1 VRDVLE
7 VLEFPRVKALL
18 AERAKTPLGWE
29 LALGLAPL
37 SQEEAE
43 RRHGLTQ
50 EALSYPYALPEA
62 GALKAAWERA
72 RAGARLSGAELLRAG
87 EALEEAMAL
96 REELLPLQNAL
107 SQVAAGIGDHGAFL
121 ARVRK
126 ALDEEGAVRD
136 EASPRLKQ
144 IRQELN
150 PLRQEILERLYAL
163 MDRHKEAI
171 QDRFVTL
178 RRERYCIPVRAGM
191 AHKVPGLLLDESE
204 SGATLFIEPLSV
216 VKLNNRLYALR
227 LQEEEEVNRILRELS
242 ERLATDP
249 GVPGTLEAL
258 ALLDLIQAQA
268 ALARDLGLSRPRFGE
283 GYALEEAF
291 HPLIENPVK
300 NSFALDETHRL
311 LLISGPNM
319 GGKTALLKTLGLA
332 VLMAQSGLFVAAK
345 KATLAWPD
353 RVYADIGDEQSL
365 QENLSTFAGHLKR
378 LKEMLEGATER
389 SLVLIDELGSGTDPE
404 EGAALS
410 QAILEALLARG
421 VKGMVTTHLSP
432 LKAFAQGREGVMNAS
447 MRFDLATL
455 RPTYELILG
464 VPGRSYALAIAR
476 RLALPEEVLR
486 RAEALLPEGGRLEAL
501 LEKLEAERLA
511 LKEEK
516 RRLEKALEE
525 AEALRRE
532 LQAREKGFAEEREK
546 RLKALEEEVRQ
557 RLLQVEAEIK
567 AIREKARTEGKRNAL
582 RELMALKERYA
593 KKAPPPPP
601 PPGLAPGQAVEV
613 PSLGKRGRVLELR
626 GEEVLVQVGPLK
638 MSLKAAELKPL
649 QEEAAPKALPLRPRR
664 EVKEVDLRGLTVEE
678 ALLEVDSALE
688 EAQALGLGSLRLL
701 HGKGTGALRQ
711 AIREALRR
719 DKRVEAF
726 ADAPPLEGGHG
737 VTVVVLKGGSPSSA
751 KG

>member
-1 VRDVLE
+1 VRDVPE
-7 VLEFPRVKALL
+7 VLEFPKVKALL
-18 AERAKTPLGWE
+18 AARAKTPLGQE

-37 SQEEAE
+37 SREEAE

-72 RAGARLSGAELLRAG
+72 KAGARLFGPELLRAAQ
-87 EALEEAMAL
+87 ALEEAMAL
-96 REELLPLQNAL
+96 KEELLPLQNAL

-121 ARVRK
+121 LRVRK

-144 IRQELN
+144 IRQELH
-150 PLRQEILERLYAL
+150 PLRQEILDRLYAL
-163 MDRHKEAI
+163 MDRHKEAV

-191 AHKVPGLLLDESE
+191 AHKIPGLLLDESE

-242 ERLATDP
+242 QRLAEDP

-258 ALLDLIQAQA
+258 ALLDLVQAQA
-268 ALARDLGLSRPRFGE
+268 ALSRDLGLSRPRFGE

-345 KATLAWPD
+345 RATLAWPD

-365 QENLSTFAGHLKR
+365 QESLSTFAGHLKR

-455 RPTYELILG
+455 RPTYELVLG

-476 RLALPEEVLR
+476 RLALPEAVLK

-511 LKEEK
+511 LMEEK
-516 RRLEKALEE
+516 RHLQKALEE

-532 LQAREKGFAEEREK
+532 LLAREKGFAEERQR
-546 RLKALEEEVRQ
+546 RLKALEEEVRK
-557 RLLQVEAEIK
+557 RLLQVEAELK
-567 AIREKARTEGKRNAL
+567 AIREKARTEGKRDAL

-593 KKAPPPPP
+593 KKALPPPP
-601 PPGLAPGQAVEV
+601 PPGLTPGQAVEV
-613 PSLGKRGRVLELR
+613 PSLGKRGRLLEIR
-626 GEEVLVQVGPLK
+626 GEEALVQVGPLK

-649 QEEAAPKALPLRPRR
+649 QEEATPKALPLRPRR

-688 EAQALGLGSLRLL
+688 EARALGLPTLRLL

-711 AIREALRR
+711 AIREVLRR

-726 ADAPPLEGGHG
+726 ADAPPNEGGHG
-737 VTVVVLKGGSPSSA
+737 VTVVVLKGSP
-751 KG
+751 

>member
-7 VLEFPRVKALL
+7 VLEFPKVKALL
-18 AERAKTPLGWE
+18 ATRAKTPLGQE

-37 SQEEAE
+37 SREEAE

-72 RAGARLSGAELLRAG
+72 KAGGRLSGPELLRAAQ
-87 EALEEAMAL
+87 ALEEAMAL
-96 REELLPLQNAL
+96 KEELLPLQNAL

-121 ARVRK
+121 LRVRK
-126 ALDEEGAVRD
+126 ALDEEGVVRD

-144 IRQELN
+144 IRQELH
-150 PLRQEILERLYAL
+150 PLRQEILNRLYAL

-191 AHKVPGLLLDESE
+191 AHKIPGLLLDESE

-242 ERLATDP
+242 QRLAEDP

-258 ALLDLIQAQA
+258 ALLDLVQAQA
-268 ALARDLGLSRPRFGE
+268 ALSRDLGLSRPRFGE

-345 KATLAWPD
+345 RATLAWPD

-365 QENLSTFAGHLKR
+365 QESLSTFAGHLKR

-455 RPTYELILG
+455 RPTYELVLG
-464 VPGRSYALAIAR
+464 VPGRSYVLAIAR

-511 LKEEK
+511 LIEEK
-516 RRLEKALEE
+516 RHLQKALEE
-525 AEALRRE
+525 AEALKRE
-532 LQAREKGFAEEREK
+532 LLAREKGFAEERQR

-557 RLLQVEAEIK
+557 RLLQVEAELK
-567 AIREKARTEGKRNAL
+567 AIREKARTEGKRDAL

-593 KKAPPPPP
+593 KKAPPSPP
-601 PPGLAPGQAVEV
+601 PPGLTPGQAVEV
-613 PSLGKRGRVLELR
+613 PSLGKRGRLLEIR
-626 GEEVLVQVGPLK
+626 GEEALVQVGPLK

-649 QEEAAPKALPLRPRR
+649 QEEATPKALPLRPRR

-688 EAQALGLGSLRLL
+688 EARALGLPTLRLL

-711 AIREALRR
+711 AIREFLRR

-726 ADAPPLEGGHG
+726 ADAPPNEGGHG
-737 VTVVVLKGGSPSSA
+737 VTVVVLKGSP
-751 KG
+751 

>member
-7 VLEFPRVKALL
+7 VLEFPRVRALL
-18 AERAKTPLGWE
+18 AERAKTPLGQE

-43 RRHGLTQ
+43 GRHGLTQ

-72 RAGARLSGAELLRAG
+72 KAGGRLSGPELLRA
-87 EALEEAMAL
+87 AQVLEEAMAL
-96 REELLPLQNAL
+96 KEELLPLQNAL

-121 ARVRK
+121 LRVRK

-144 IRQELN
+144 IRKELH
-150 PLRQEILERLYAL
+150 PLRQEILNRLYAL

-191 AHKVPGLLLDESE
+191 AHKIPGLLLDESE

-242 ERLATDP
+242 QRLAEDP

-258 ALLDLIQAQA
+258 ALLDLVQAQA
-268 ALARDLGLSRPRFGE
+268 ALSRDLGLSRPRFGE

-332 VLMAQSGLFVAAK
+332 VLMAQSGLFVAAGR
-345 KATLAWPD
+345 ATLAWPD

-365 QENLSTFAGHLKR
+365 QESLSTFAGHLKR

-455 RPTYELILG
+455 RPTYELVLG

-511 LKEEK
+511 LMEEK
-516 RRLEKALEE
+516 RHLQKALEE
-525 AEALRRE
+525 AEALKRE
-532 LQAREKGFAEEREK
+532 LLAREKGFAEERQR
-546 RLKALEEEVRQ
+546 RLKALEEEVRK

-567 AIREKARTEGKRNAL
+567 AIREKARTEGKRDAL
-582 RELMALKERYA
+582 RELMALRERY
-593 KKAPPPPP
+593 KKPPSPPPPS
-601 PPGLAPGQAVEV
+601 GLFPGQAVEV
-613 PSLGKRGRVLELR
+613 PSLGKRGKVLELR
-626 GEEVLVQVGPLK
+626 GEEALVQVGPLK

-649 QEEAAPKALPLRPRR
+649 QEEATPKALPLRPRR

-688 EAQALGLGSLRLL
+688 EARALGLPTLRLL

-711 AIREALRR
+711 AIREVLRR

-726 ADAPPLEGGHG
+726 ADAPPHEGGHG
-737 VTVVVLKGGSPSSA
+737 VTVVVLKGGASPSA

>member
-1 VRDVLE
+1 MRDVLE
-7 VLEFPRVKALL
+7 VLEFPRVRALL
-18 AERAKTPLGWE
+18 AERAKTPLGRE

-43 RRHGLTQ
+43 GRHGLTQ

-72 RAGARLSGAELLRAG
+72 KAGGRLSGPELLRA
-87 EALEEAMAL
+87 AQVLEEAMAL
-96 REELLPLQNAL
+96 KEELLPLQNAL

-121 ARVRK
+121 LRVRK

-144 IRQELN
+144 IRQELH
-150 PLRQEILERLYAL
+150 PLRQEILNRLYAL

-191 AHKVPGLLLDESE
+191 AHKIPGLLLDESE

-242 ERLATDP
+242 QRLAEDP

-258 ALLDLIQAQA
+258 ALLDLVQAQA
-268 ALARDLGLSRPRFGE
+268 ALSRDLGLSRPRFGE

-345 KATLAWPD
+345 RATLAWPD

-365 QENLSTFAGHLKR
+365 QESLSTFAGHLKR

-455 RPTYELILG
+455 RPTYELVLG

-476 RLALPEEVLR
+476 RLALPEAVLK
-486 RAEALLPEGGRLEAL
+486 RAEALLPEGGQLEAL

-511 LKEEK
+511 LMEEK
-516 RRLEKALEE
+516 RHLQKALEE
-525 AEALRRE
+525 AEALKRD
-532 LQAREKGFAEEREK
+532 LLAREKGFAEERQR
-546 RLKALEEEVRQ
+546 RLKALEEEVWQ

-567 AIREKARTEGKRNAL
+567 AIREKARTEGKRDAL

-593 KKAPPPPP
+593 KQAPPPPP
-601 PPGLAPGQAVEV
+601 PPGLTPGQAVEV
-613 PSLGKRGRVLELR
+613 PSLGKRGRLLEIR
-626 GEEVLVQVGPLK
+626 GEEALVQVGPLK

-649 QEEAAPKALPLRPRR
+649 QEEATLKALPLRPRR

-688 EAQALGLGSLRLL
+688 EAHALGLPTLRLL

-711 AIREALRR
+711 AIREFLRR

-726 ADAPPLEGGHG
+726 ADAPPNEGGHG
-737 VTVVVLKGGSPSSA
+737 VTVVTLKGSP
-751 KG
+751 

>member
-1 VRDVLE
+1 MRDVLE
-7 VLEFPRVKALL
+7 VLEFPKVKALL
-18 AERAKTPLGWE
+18 AARAKTPLGQE

-37 SQEEAE
+37 SREEAE

-72 RAGARLSGAELLRAG
+72 KAGGRLSGPELLRAAQ
-87 EALEEAMAL
+87 ALEEAMAL
-96 REELLPLQNAL
+96 KEELLPLQNAL

-121 ARVRK
+121 LRVRK

-144 IRQELN
+144 IRQELH
-150 PLRQEILERLYAL
+150 PLRQEILNRLYAL

-191 AHKVPGLLLDESE
+191 AHKIPGLLLDESE

-242 ERLATDP
+242 QRLAEDP

-258 ALLDLIQAQA
+258 ALLDLVQAQA
-268 ALARDLGLSRPRFGE
+268 ALSRDLGLSRPRFGE

-345 KATLAWPD
+345 RATLAWPD

-365 QENLSTFAGHLKR
+365 QESLSTFAGHLKR

-455 RPTYELILG
+455 RPTYELVLG

-511 LKEEK
+511 LIEEK
-516 RRLEKALEE
+516 RHLQKALEE
-525 AEALRRE
+525 AEALKRE
-532 LQAREKGFAEEREK
+532 LLAREKGFAEERQR

-557 RLLQVEAEIK
+557 RLLQVEAELK
-567 AIREKARTEGKRNAL
+567 AIREKARTEGKRDAL

-601 PPGLAPGQAVEV
+601 PPGLTPGQAVEV
-613 PSLGKRGRVLELR
+613 PSLGKRGRLLEIR
-626 GEEVLVQVGPLK
+626 GEEALVQVGPLK

-649 QEEAAPKALPLRPRR
+649 QEEATPKALPLRPRR

-688 EAQALGLGSLRLL
+688 EARALGLPTLRLL

-711 AIREALRR
+711 AIREFLRR

-726 ADAPPLEGGHG
+726 ADAPPNEGGHG
-737 VTVVVLKGGSPSSA
+737 VTVVVLKGSP
-751 KG
+751 

>member
-18 AERAKTPLGWE
+18 AERAKTPLGRE

-72 RAGARLSGAELLRAG
+72 RAGARLSGAELLRAAQ
-87 EALEEAMAL
+87 ALEGAMAL
-96 REELLPLQNAL
+96 REELLPLRNAL
-107 SQVAAGIGDHGAFL
+107 SQVAAGIGDHEAFL

-136 EASPRLKQ
+136 EASPRLRQ
-144 IRQELN
+144 IRRELH

-171 QDRFVTL
+171 QDRFVTV
-178 RRERYCIPVRAGM
+178 RRERYCIPLRAGM

-242 ERLATDP
+242 ERLAMDP

-283 GYALEEAF
+283 AYALEEAF
-291 HPLIENPVK
+291 HPLIASPVK
-300 NSFALDETHRL
+300 NSFALDEEHRL

-332 VLMAQSGLFVAAK
+332 VLMAQSGLFVAARR
-345 KATLAWPD
+345 ATLAWPD

-365 QENLSTFAGHLKR
+365 QENLSTFAGHLRR
-378 LKEMLEGATER
+378 LKEMLEETTRE

-432 LKAFAQGREGVMNAS
+432 LKAFAQGREGILNAS
-447 MRFDLATL
+447 TRFDLATL

-501 LEKLEAERLA
+501 LEKLEEERLA

-516 RRLEKALEE
+516 RRLEKTLEE
-525 AEALRRE
+525 AESLRQE
-532 LQAREKGFAEEREK
+532 LAARERGFAEEREK
-546 RLKALEEEVRQ
+546 RLKALEEEARR
-557 RLLQVEAEIK
+557 RLLEVEAEIK
-567 AIREKARTEGKRNAL
+567 ALKEKARTQGKRDAL
-582 RELMALKERYA
+582 RELMALRERYA
-593 KKAPPPPP
+593 KKTPSPPP
-601 PPGLAPGQAVEV
+601 PPGLIPGQAVEV

-626 GEEVLVQVGPLK
+626 GEEALVQVGPLK
-638 MSLKAAELKPL
+638 LSLKATELKPL

-678 ALLEVDSALE
+678 ALLEVNSALE

-719 DKRVEAF
+719 DKRVETF
-726 ADAPPLEGGHG
+726 ADAPPHEGGHG
-737 VTVVVLKGGSPSSA
+737 VTVVALKGGTSSSA

>member
-1 VRDVLE
+1 MRDVLE
-7 VLEFPRVKALL
+7 VLEFPKVKALL
-18 AERAKTPLGWE
+18 AKRAKTPLGQE

-37 SQEEAE
+37 SQEEVE

-62 GALKAAWERA
+62 GALKEAWERA
-72 RAGARLSGAELLRAG
+72 KAGGRLSGPELLRAAQ
-87 EALEEAMAL
+87 ALEEAMAL
-96 REELLPLQNAL
+96 KEELLPLQNAL

-121 ARVRK
+121 LRVRK

-144 IRQELN
+144 IRQELH
-150 PLRQEILERLYAL
+150 PLRQEILNRLYAL

-191 AHKVPGLLLDESE
+191 AHKIPGLLLDESE

-242 ERLATDP
+242 QRLAEDP

-258 ALLDLIQAQA
+258 ALLDLVQAQA
-268 ALARDLGLSRPRFGE
+268 ALSRDLGLSRPRFGE

-332 VLMAQSGLFVAAK
+332 VLMAQSGLFVAAG

-365 QENLSTFAGHLKR
+365 QESLSTFAGHLKR

-455 RPTYELILG
+455 RPTYELVLG

-476 RLALPEEVLR
+476 RLALPEAVLK
-486 RAEALLPEGGRLEAL
+486 RAEALLPEGGQLEAL

-511 LKEEK
+511 LMEEK
-516 RRLEKALEE
+516 RRLQKSLEE
-525 AEALRRE
+525 AEALKRE
-532 LQAREKGFAEEREK
+532 LLAREKGFAEERQR
-546 RLKALEEEVRQ
+546 RLKALEEEVRK

-567 AIREKARTEGKRNAL
+567 AIREKARTEGKRDAL
-582 RELMALKERYA
+582 RELMALRERY
-593 KKAPPPPP
+593 KKPPSPPPPS
-601 PPGLAPGQAVEV
+601 GLFPGQAVEV
-613 PSLGKRGRVLELR
+613 PSLGKRGKVLELR
-626 GEEVLVQVGPLK
+626 GEEALVQVGPLRI
-638 MSLKAAELKPL
+638 SLKAAELRPL
-649 QEEAAPKALPLRPRR
+649 PQEPLPKSLPLRPRR
-664 EVKEVDLRGLTVEE
+664 EVKEVDLRGLSVEE
-678 ALLEVDSALE
+678 ALLEVESALE
-688 EAQALGLGSLRLL
+688 EARALGLPTLRLL

-711 AIREALRR
+711 AIREVLRR

-726 ADAPPLEGGHG
+726 ADAPPNEGGHG
-737 VTVVVLKGGSPSSA
+737 VTVVALKGGASPSA

>member
-1 VRDVLE
+1 MRDVLE
-7 VLEFPRVKALL
+7 VLEFPRVRALL
-18 AERAKTPLGWE
+18 AERAKTPLGRE

-43 RRHGLTQ
+43 GRHGLTQ

-72 RAGARLSGAELLRAG
+72 KAGGRLSGPELLRA
-87 EALEEAMAL
+87 AQVLEEAMAL
-96 REELLPLQNAL
+96 KEELLPLQNAL

-121 ARVRK
+121 LRVRK

-144 IRQELN
+144 IRQELH
-150 PLRQEILERLYAL
+150 PLRQEILNRLYAL

-191 AHKVPGLLLDESE
+191 AHKIPGLLLDESE

-242 ERLATDP
+242 QRLAEDP

-258 ALLDLIQAQA
+258 ALLDLVQAQA
-268 ALARDLGLSRPRFGE
+268 ALSRDLGLSRPRFGE

-345 KATLAWPD
+345 RATLAWPD

-365 QENLSTFAGHLKR
+365 QESLSTFAGHLKR

-410 QAILEALLARG
+410 QAILEALLAQR

-455 RPTYELILG
+455 RPTYELVLG

-476 RLALPEEVLR
+476 RLALPEAVLK

-511 LKEEK
+511 LMEEK
-516 RRLEKALEE
+516 RHLQKALEE
-525 AEALRRE
+525 AEALKRE
-532 LQAREKGFAEEREK
+532 LLAREKGFAEERQR

-567 AIREKARTEGKRNAL
+567 AIREKARTEGKRDAL

-601 PPGLAPGQAVEV
+601 PPGLTPGQAVEV
-613 PSLGKRGRVLELR
+613 PSLGKRGRLLEIR
-626 GEEVLVQVGPLK
+626 GEEALVQVGPLK
-638 MSLKAAELKPL
+638 MNLKAAELKPL
-649 QEEAAPKALPLRPRR
+649 QEEATPKALPLRPRR

-688 EAQALGLGSLRLL
+688 EAHALGLPTLRLL

-711 AIREALRR
+711 AIREVLRR

-726 ADAPPLEGGHG
+726 ADAPPNEGGHG
-737 VTVVVLKGGSPSSA
+737 VTVVVLKGSP
-751 KG
+751 

>member
-7 VLEFPRVKALL
+7 VLEFPKVKALL
-18 AERAKTPLGWE
+18 ATRAKTPLGQE

-37 SQEEAE
+37 SREEAE

-72 RAGARLSGAELLRAG
+72 KAGGRLSGPELLRAAQ
-87 EALEEAMAL
+87 ALEEAMAL
-96 REELLPLQNAL
+96 KEELLPLQNAL

-121 ARVRK
+121 LRVRK

-144 IRQELN
+144 IRQELH
-150 PLRQEILERLYAL
+150 PLRQEILNRLYAL

-191 AHKVPGLLLDESE
+191 AHKIPGLLLDESE

-242 ERLATDP
+242 QRLAEDP

-258 ALLDLIQAQA
+258 ALLDLVQAQA
-268 ALARDLGLSRPRFGE
+268 ALSRDLGLSRPRFGE

-345 KATLAWPD
+345 RATLAWPD

-365 QENLSTFAGHLKR
+365 QESLSTFAGHLKR

-455 RPTYELILG
+455 RPTYELVLG

-511 LKEEK
+511 LMEEK
-516 RRLEKALEE
+516 RHLQKALEE
-525 AEALRRE
+525 AEALKRE
-532 LQAREKGFAEEREK
+532 LLAREKGFAEERQR

-567 AIREKARTEGKRNAL
+567 AIREKARTEGKRDAL

-601 PPGLAPGQAVEV
+601 PPGLTPGQAVEV
-613 PSLGKRGRVLELR
+613 PSLGKRGRLLEIR
-626 GEEVLVQVGPLK
+626 GEEALVQVGPLK

-649 QEEAAPKALPLRPRR
+649 QEEATPKALPLRPRR

-688 EAQALGLGSLRLL
+688 EARALGLPTLRLL

-711 AIREALRR
+711 AIREFLRR

-726 ADAPPLEGGHG
+726 ADAPPNEGGHG
-737 VTVVVLKGGSPSSA
+737 VTVVVLKGSP
-751 KG
+751 

>member
-7 VLEFPRVKALL
+7 VLEFPKVKALL
-18 AERAKTPLGWE
+18 AARAKTPLGQE

-37 SQEEAE
+37 SREEAE

-72 RAGARLSGAELLRAG
+72 KAGGRLSGPELLRAAQ
-87 EALEEAMAL
+87 ALEEAMAL
-96 REELLPLQNAL
+96 KEELLPLQNAL

-121 ARVRK
+121 LRVRK

-144 IRQELN
+144 IRQELH
-150 PLRQEILERLYAL
+150 PLRQEILDRLYAL
-163 MDRHKEAI
+163 MDRHKEAV

-191 AHKVPGLLLDESE
+191 AHKIPGLLLDESE

-242 ERLATDP
+242 QRLAEDP
-249 GVPGTLEAL
+249 GVPRTLEAL
-258 ALLDLIQAQA
+258 ALLDLVQAQA
-268 ALARDLGLSRPRFGE
+268 ALSRDLGLSRPRFGE

-300 NSFALDETHRL
+300 NSFALDGTHRL

-345 KATLAWPD
+345 RATLAWPD

-365 QENLSTFAGHLKR
+365 QESLSTFAGHLKR

-432 LKAFAQGREGVMNAS
+432 LKAFAQGREGILNAS

-455 RPTYELILG
+455 RPTYELVLG

-476 RLALPEEVLR
+476 RLALPEAVLK

-511 LKEEK
+511 LMEEK
-516 RRLEKALEE
+516 RRLQKALEE
-525 AEALRRE
+525 AEALKRE
-532 LQAREKGFAEEREK
+532 LLAREKGFAEERQR
-546 RLKALEEEVRQ
+546 RLKALEEEVRK

-567 AIREKARTEGKRNAL
+567 AIREKARTEGKRDAL

-601 PPGLAPGQAVEV
+601 PPGLTPGQAVEV
-613 PSLGKRGRVLELR
+613 PSLGKRGRLLEIR
-626 GEEVLVQVGPLK
+626 GEEALVQVGPLK

-649 QEEAAPKALPLRPRR
+649 QEEATLKALPLRPRR

-688 EAQALGLGSLRLL
+688 EARALGLPTLRLL

-711 AIREALRR
+711 AIREFLRR

-726 ADAPPLEGGHG
+726 ADAPPNEGGHG
-737 VTVVVLKGGSPSSA
+737 VTVVVLKGSP
-751 KG
+751 

>member
-7 VLEFPRVKALL
+7 VLEFPKVKALL
-18 AERAKTPLGWE
+18 AARAKTPLGQE

-37 SQEEAE
+37 SREEAE

-72 RAGARLSGAELLRAG
+72 KAGGRLSGPELLRAAQ
-87 EALEEAMAL
+87 ALEEAMAL
-96 REELLPLQNAL
+96 KEELLPLQNAL

-121 ARVRK
+121 LRVRK

-144 IRQELN
+144 IRQELH
-150 PLRQEILERLYAL
+150 PLRQEILNRLYAL
-163 MDRHKEAI
+163 MDRHKEAV

-191 AHKVPGLLLDESE
+191 AHRIPGLLLDESE

-242 ERLATDP
+242 QRLAEDP

-258 ALLDLIQAQA
+258 ALLDLVQAQA
-268 ALARDLGLSRPRFGE
+268 ALSRDLGLSRPRFGE

-345 KATLAWPD
+345 RATLAWPD

-365 QENLSTFAGHLKR
+365 QESLSTFAGHLKR

-432 LKAFAQGREGVMNAS
+432 LKAFAQGREGILNAS

-455 RPTYELILG
+455 RPTYELVLG

-486 RAEALLPEGGRLEAL
+486 RAEALLPEGDRLEAL

-511 LKEEK
+511 LMEEK
-516 RRLEKALEE
+516 RHLQKALEE
-525 AEALRRE
+525 AEALKRE
-532 LQAREKGFAEEREK
+532 LLAREKGFAEERQR

-567 AIREKARTEGKRNAL
+567 AIREKARTEGKRDAL

-601 PPGLAPGQAVEV
+601 PPGLTPGQAVEV
-613 PSLGKRGRVLELR
+613 PSLGKRGRLLEIR
-626 GEEVLVQVGPLK
+626 GEEALVQVGPLK

-649 QEEAAPKALPLRPRR
+649 QEEATPKALPLRPRR

-688 EAQALGLGSLRLL
+688 EARALGLPTLRLL

-711 AIREALRR
+711 AIREVLRR

-726 ADAPPLEGGHG
+726 ADAPPNEGGHG
-737 VTVVVLKGGSPSSA
+737 VTVVVLKGGASPSA

>member
-7 VLEFPRVKALL
+7 VLEFPKVKALL
-18 AERAKTPLGWE
+18 ATRAKTPLGQE

-37 SQEEAE
+37 SREEAE

-72 RAGARLSGAELLRAG
+72 KAGGRLSGPELLRAAQ
-87 EALEEAMAL
+87 ALEEAMAL
-96 REELLPLQNAL
+96 KEELLPLQNAL

-121 ARVRK
+121 LRVRK

-144 IRQELN
+144 IRQELH
-150 PLRQEILERLYAL
+150 PLRQEILNRLYAL

-191 AHKVPGLLLDESE
+191 AHKIPGLLLDESE

-242 ERLATDP
+242 QRLAEDP

-258 ALLDLIQAQA
+258 ALLDLVQAQA
-268 ALARDLGLSRPRFGE
+268 ALSRDLGLSRPRFGE

-345 KATLAWPD
+345 RATLAWPD

-365 QENLSTFAGHLKR
+365 QESLSTFAGHLKR

-455 RPTYELILG
+455 RPTYELVLG

-511 LKEEK
+511 LMEEK
-516 RRLEKALEE
+516 RHLQKALEE
-525 AEALRRE
+525 AEALKRE
-532 LQAREKGFAEEREK
+532 LMAREKGFAEERQR

-557 RLLQVEAEIK
+557 RLLQVEAELK
-567 AIREKARTEGKRNAL
+567 AIREKARTEGKRDAL

-601 PPGLAPGQAVEV
+601 PPGLTPGQAVEV
-613 PSLGKRGRVLELR
+613 PSLGKRGRLLEIR
-626 GEEVLVQVGPLK
+626 GEEALVQVGPLK
-638 MSLKAAELKPL
+638 MNLKAAELKPL
-649 QEEAAPKALPLRPRR
+649 QEEATPKALPLRPRR

-688 EAQALGLGSLRLL
+688 EARALGLPTLRLL

-711 AIREALRR
+711 AIREFLRR

-726 ADAPPLEGGHG
+726 ADAPPNEGGHG
-737 VTVVVLKGGSPSSA
+737 VTVVVLKGSP
-751 KG
+751 

>member
-7 VLEFPRVKALL
+7 VLEFPRVRALL
-18 AERAKTPLGWE
+18 AERAKTPLGQE

-37 SQEEAE
+37 SREEAE

-72 RAGARLSGAELLRAG
+72 KAGGRLSGPELLRAAQ
-87 EALEEAMAL
+87 ALEEAMAL
-96 REELLPLQNAL
+96 KEELLPLQNAL

-121 ARVRK
+121 LRVRK

-144 IRQELN
+144 IRQELH
-150 PLRQEILERLYAL
+150 PLRQEILNRLYAL

-191 AHKVPGLLLDESE
+191 AHKIPGLLLDESE

-242 ERLATDP
+242 QRLAEDP

-258 ALLDLIQAQA
+258 ALLDLVQAQA
-268 ALARDLGLSRPRFGE
+268 ALSRDLGLSRPRFGE

-345 KATLAWPD
+345 RATLAWPD

-365 QENLSTFAGHLKR
+365 QESLSTFAGHLKR

-432 LKAFAQGREGVMNAS
+432 LKAFAQGREGILNAS

-455 RPTYELILG
+455 RPTYELVLG

-476 RLALPEEVLR
+476 RLALPEAVLK

-511 LKEEK
+511 LMEEK
-516 RRLEKALEE
+516 RHLQKALEE
-525 AEALRRE
+525 AEALKRE
-532 LQAREKGFAEEREK
+532 LLAREKGFAEERQR

-567 AIREKARTEGKRNAL
+567 AIREKARTEGKRDAL
-582 RELMALKERYA
+582 RELMALRERY
-593 KKAPPPPP
+593 KKPPSPPPPS
-601 PPGLAPGQAVEV
+601 GLFPGQAVEV
-613 PSLGKRGRVLELR
+613 PSLGKRGKVLELR
-626 GEEVLVQVGPLK
+626 GEEALVQVGPLK

-649 QEEAAPKALPLRPRR
+649 QEEATLKALPLRPRR

-688 EAQALGLGSLRLL
+688 EARALGLPTLRLL

-711 AIREALRR
+711 AIREVLRR

-726 ADAPPLEGGHG
+726 ADAPPHEGGHG
-737 VTVVVLKGGSPSSA
+737 VTVVVLKGGASPSA

>member
-7 VLEFPRVKALL
+7 VLEFPKVKALL
-18 AERAKTPLGWE
+18 ATRAKTPLGQE

-37 SQEEAE
+37 SPEEAE

-72 RAGARLSGAELLRAG
+72 KAGGRLSGPELLRAAQ
-87 EALEEAMAL
+87 ALEEAMAL
-96 REELLPLQNAL
+96 KEELLPLQNAL

-121 ARVRK
+121 LRVRK

-144 IRQELN
+144 IRQELH
-150 PLRQEILERLYAL
+150 PLRQEILNRLYAL

-191 AHKVPGLLLDESE
+191 AHKIPGLLLDESE

-242 ERLATDP
+242 QRLAEDP

-258 ALLDLIQAQA
+258 ALLDLVQAQA
-268 ALARDLGLSRPRFGE
+268 ALSRDLGLSRPRFGE

-300 NSFALDETHRL
+300 NSFALDGTHRL

-345 KATLAWPD
+345 RATLAWPD

-365 QENLSTFAGHLKR
+365 QESLSTFAGHLKR

-455 RPTYELILG
+455 RPTYELVLG

-511 LKEEK
+511 LMEEK
-516 RRLEKALEE
+516 RRLQKALEE
-525 AEALRRE
+525 AEALKRE
-532 LQAREKGFAEEREK
+532 LMAREKGFAEERQR

-557 RLLQVEAEIK
+557 RLLQVEAELK
-567 AIREKARTEGKRNAL
+567 AIREKARTEGKRDAL

-601 PPGLAPGQAVEV
+601 PPGLTPGQAVEV
-613 PSLGKRGRVLELR
+613 PSLGKRGRLLEIR
-626 GEEVLVQVGPLK
+626 GEEALVQVGPLK
-638 MSLKAAELKPL
+638 MNLKAAELKPL
-649 QEEAAPKALPLRPRR
+649 QEEATPKALPLRPRR

-688 EAQALGLGSLRLL
+688 EARALGLPTLRLL

-711 AIREALRR
+711 AIREFLRR

-726 ADAPPLEGGHG
+726 ADAPPNEGGHG
-737 VTVVVLKGGSPSSA
+737 VTVVVLKGSP
-751 KG
+751 